1 MTGDKYD
8 LPTSSLW
15 ILGLTALVAV
25 LAIVI
30 AFAQALGALAT
41 SCPGTAPIEADAPQL
56 HKKEGLPL
64 HNIVTDALKHGA
76 GATSQAHLRS
86 RV

>member
-1 MTGDKYD
+1 MTSDKYD

-41 SCPGTAPIEADAPQL
+41 ECPKTAPTEADS
-56 HKKEGLPL
+56 LPRS
-64 HNIVTDALKHGA
+64 VD
-76 GATSQAHLRS
+76 AHLRS
-86 RV
+86 VAAPAKAHARI